1 MEQTYFV
8 YNTPLGRVTLAQSD
22 GALTHMAFGVEVF
35 PGEEKAVALT
45 NQAATELVQYLAGKR
60 QIFDV
65 PLAPQGTDF
74 QKLVWAALQDIPYG
88 QTSTYAELAAAIGK
102 PTAARAVGGANNKNP
117 LPIFIPCHRVVG
129 ANGNLVGYAYGLPIK
144 EFLLDLEAQTSNNQA

>member
-8 YNTPLGRVTLAQSD
+8 YNTPLGRVTLAQCD

-35 PGEEKAVALT
+35 RGEEKAVALT

-60 QIFDV
+60 QTFDV
-65 PLAPQGTDF
+65 PLAPQGTEF
-74 QKLVWAALQDIPYG
+74 QQVVWKALEDIPYG
-88 QTSTYAELAAAIGK
+88 QTRTYAELATAIGK

-129 ANGNLVGYAYGLPIK
+129 ANGKLVGYAYGLPIK
-144 EFLLDLEAQTSNNQA
+144 EFLLDLEAKTSNNQA